1 MIDISVIRAVAIGQK
16 VELSKK
22 EGQAGYQLSFS
33 LLQWRFLGLS
43 LFHEHIRYTLRLLI
57 YIHR

>member
-33 LLQWRFLGLS
+33 PL
-43 LFHEHIRYTLRLLI
+43 H
-57 YIHR
+57 